1 MKLGRRLTVALAAG
15 VAGATMMTT
24 VQAGAATPVLPKNGN
39 LVFVQYGGS
48 VVVPGQTPAPY
59 TTDIAGEYPKF
70 SPDGK
75 RLVFTRE
82 VDAPAWKDVIIVR
95 TLATGAE
102 RVVYHYAVQGRH
114 VLAWSPDGSKL
125 VVAGPTTLDV
135 INVATG
141 TLSSIWTAPSGTNLD
156 APAWSPDG
164 SRIAFSTGP
173 AIKLIHPDGTDLRTL
188 TSSVGFWNN
197 YPDWSPDSQKLA
209 FVTNRFRG
217 GNQSELVTL
226 PRSGAG
232 VPFRV
237 SYKAFPQ
244 GFFFLGTAW
253 SPDGKKIAALQGNAT
268 LPEDPND
275 PDYPDERTKVR
286 AYLPDG
292 TYSYSLTD
300 PINGDDGYRGLDWA
314 PKVS

>member
-1 MKLGRRLTVALAAG
+1 MRLRSILAAVFAIG
-15 VAGATMMTT
+15 L
-24 VQAGAATPVLPKNGN
+24 AATTALPADAATPKNGN
-39 LVFVQYGGS
+39 LVFVQFGGL

-59 TTDIAGEYPKF
+59 TTTIEGERPKF
-70 SPDGK
+70 SPDG
-75 RLVFTRE
+75 RQVAFVRQ
-82 VDAPAWKDVIIVR
+82 VAPHPPAWQDAIYVR
-95 TLATGAE
+95 TLATGVE
-102 RVVYHYAVQGRH
+102 RQIFVYPFTPGTRAVS
-114 VLAWSPDGSKL
+114 WSPDAAKL
-125 VVAGPTTLDV
+125 AVSNGAELNL
-135 INVATG
+135 ISVATG
-141 TLSSIWTAPSGTNLD
+141 AVSTIWTGPAGTQID
-156 APAWSPDG
+156 SPAWSPDG

-173 AIKLIHPDGTDLRTL
+173 AIKLVHPDGTDLRTL
-188 TSSVGFWNN
+188 TSTAGFWNN
-197 YPDWSPDSQKLA
+197 YPDWSPDSQKIA

-232 VPFRV
+232 TPFRV

-253 SPDGKKIAALQGNAT
+253 SPDGKKIAALQTNAT
-268 LPEDPND
+268 LPEDPSD

-292 TYSYSLTD
+292 SYSYSLTD
-300 PINGDDGYRGLDWA
+300 PISGDDAYPGLDWA

>member
-1 MKLGRRLTVALAAG
+1 MKLARRLTVAVAAG
-15 VAGATMMTT
+15 LT
-24 VQAGAATPVLPKNGN
+24 VLTAVPAGAATPVLPKNGN
-39 LVFVQYGGS
+39 LLFVQYGGV

-59 TTDIAGEYPKF
+59 TTDIGGEIPKF
-70 SPDGK
+70 SPNGK
-75 RLVFTRE
+75 QVAFSNAVVPGFTSG
-82 VDAPAWKDVIIVR
+82 IYVR

-102 RVVYHYAVQGRH
+102 HLVHDYGRNGRYAV
-114 VLAWSPDGSKL
+114 AWSPDASKL

-135 INVATG
+135 ITIATG
-141 TLSSIWTAPSGTNLD
+141 AKSSIWTAPTGTNLD
-156 APAWSPDG
+156 SPAWSPDG

-173 AIKLIHPDGTDLRTL
+173 AIKLVHPDGNDLRTL
-188 TSSVGFWNN
+188 TSTAGFWNN
-197 YPDWSPDSQKLA
+197 YPDWSPDSQKIA

-226 PRSGAG
+226 PRSGDG
-232 VPFRV
+232 TPFRV

-253 SPDGKKIAALQGNAT
+253 SPDGKKIAALQANAT

-292 TYSYSLTD
+292 SYSYSLTD
-300 PINGDDGYRGLDWA
+300 PISGDDAYPGLDWA